1 MVHYHLCLQWYNQMI
16 VKQSVFLKLIMPNPQ
31 LDYSELT
38 VIVSE
43 YVLYFTLINISLI
56 ACA

>member
-1 MVHYHLCLQWYNQMI
+1 MSTLTYNLSYTFCAVTGI
-16 VKQSVFLKLIMPNPQ
+16 NYSIIIFLKI

-43 YVLYFTLINISLI
+43 YVLYFTLIDISLI
-56 ACA
+56 A